1 MALPHAQPIEPVDVR
16 PLGDR
21 LGAERS
27 TALFKS
33 EDLEVIRL
41 VLDTGECVPPHQV
54 AGEATLQCLEGRLRV
69 DAQGREQV
77 LQAGQLLYVPGGLPH
92 AITALSPA
100 SALLTIALKPIIKP
114 TLKPAATKE

>member
-16 PLGDR
+16 PLGEGLATGR
-21 LGAERS
+21 N

-33 EDLEVIRL
+33 QDLEVIRL
-41 VLDTGECVPPHQV
+41 VMPAGEGVPPHQV

-69 DAQGREQV
+69 DAQDRGQV
-77 LQAGQLLYVPGGLPH
+77 LEAGQLLYVPGGMVH

-100 SALLTIALKPIIKP
+100 SALLTIALKPLP
-114 TLKPAATKE
+114 QKE

>member
-1 MALPHAQPIEPVDVR
+1 MALPHAQPVEPVDVR

-21 LGAERS
+21 LAGERN

-33 EDLEVIRL
+33 DDLEVIRL
-41 VLDTGECVPPHQV
+41 VMPAGEGVPLHQV

-77 LQAGQLLYVPGGLPH
+77 LEAGQLLYVPGGMPH

-100 SALLTIALKPIIKP
+100 SALLTIALKPPSK
-114 TLKPAATKE
+114 KE